1 MPEAPPGGR
10 WNPRCKF
17 HYILKFNEATE
28 ESIERNF
35 RSLSQ
40 RKRLCVAL
48 TALPV
53 PIAYPVTWHCGSSI
67 LVPGYYVTA
76 RWAYGFCRRVID
88 RTFSSVN
95 CVKYGVEAYLESFFF
110 HKPK

>member
-1 MPEAPPGGR
+1 MPEALRHGGR

-17 HYILKFNEATE
+17 HYIFKFNKATE
-28 ESIERNF
+28 GSIKRNF

-53 PIAYPVTWHCGSSI
+53 PSRI
-67 LVPGYYVTA
+67 LNLALRIFDPCTRLVCYSPLGL
-76 RWAYGFCRRVID
+76 RVLPKVN
-88 RTFSSVN
+88 RPKFGSVN

-110 HKPK
+110 S